1 MLYNYLIISTKKILK
16 YENEFD
22 KIINFFK
29 RDNYIL
35 YTRTYNSTSI
45 IIHIIYLGSGKKLNA
60 FFNCFRHILLI
71 RYRN

>member
-1 MLYNYLIISTKKILK
+1 MYLVFYSRYIFKQMFFFNPIYICLDINTMLYNYLIISTKKRLK

-35 YTRTYNSTSI
+35 YTRIYNSI
-45 IIHIIYLGSGKKLNA
+45 II
-60 FFNCFRHILLI
+60 
-71 RYRN
+71 